1 VRSAPRIGWPR
12 LLGWRALAGGLA
24 AVGICL
30 AAGGL
35 AAGPAGATLR
45 GALPHAIPHSGPA
58 GTRLEAQALDP
69 QLGDPAPAVVAGGSL
84 DGQFTA
90 FTPRGSHLQILPLWL
105 RLPPVSPEAPGA
117 ATIPVLIARAGID
130 QPLTVFAR
138 RSGQLLALTPTVIL
152 PQFGGAQDSVFA
164 LPGGL
169 EPNAPFYV
177 HVTRSGPATTDLR
190 FSAST
195 LEQVLTRAAAHGRII
210 AFAFG
215 ALMAMALSTLL
226 VRFVLTDRLYP
237 LYGTLFG
244 LQALYLAYFSGQGF
258 HWPLLGYA
266 RPLSSYAWNVPVA
279 ISAAA
284 AALFVREF
292 ANLRLFS
299 PNVYRL
305 FGWMALAFVGLAVAN
320 VLRVFGLA
328 QLVAAVGNL
337 MFLGAALFTLLV
349 TFLAWRGGNRAAGWF
364 LVAWALLCTFQ
375 IATAVWLLYGRADS
389 AEGLLYYGL
398 APSMVAAAVLI
409 ALGTSDRMRAQTAAL
424 TDAERRAQTDP
435 LTGVLNR
442 RSLIERLDA
451 ACMRAKARA
460 QPIAVL
466 FIDLDHFK
474 QVNDTRGHA
483 AGDACLSA
491 IIPPIHAEL
500 RQSDVIGRYGGEE
513 FVVIL
518 SGADSASAHP
528 IAERICKRVAE
539 VRVEGFGQPIA
550 LTCSIGV
557 AASDTLGVWGQHLLA
572 HADTAQYVAKRSGR
586 NQVQLAS
593 ALAA

>member
-1 VRSAPRIGWPR
+1 MSMMPRSARWIGWPR
-12 LLGWRALAGGLA
+12 LLGWLAAAGVCLAGWEF
-24 AVGICL
+24 
-30 AAGGL
+30 AAGT
-35 AAGPAGATLR
+35 AEVALR
-45 GALPHAIPHSGPA
+45 SVIPHAIPHAGPA
-58 GTRLEAQALDP
+58 GSPLEAQRLDP
-69 QLGDPAPAVVAGGSL
+69 KLGDPGTTQVAGGSL
-84 DGQFTA
+84 DGYFTR
-90 FTPRGSHLQILPLWL
+90 FMPRGSHFQTQPLWL
-105 RLPPVSPEAPGA
+105 RLPPVSPAAPGA
-117 ATIPVLIARAGID
+117 AVIPVLVARAGID
-130 QPLTVFAR
+130 QSLSVFAR
-138 RSGQLLALTPTVIL
+138 RSGQPLALTPTTVL
-152 PQFGGAQDSVFA
+152 PQFGGAQDSVYA
-164 LPGGL
+164 LPAGL
-169 EPNAPFYV
+169 DPDTPFYV
-177 HVTRSGPATTDLR
+177 RVIRSGPAATDLR

-195 LEQVLTRAAAHGRII
+195 LDQALERAGAHARVI
-210 AFAFG
+210 AIAFG

-258 HWPLLGYA
+258 HWPALSWA

-299 PNVYRL
+299 PRVYRF
-305 FGWMALAFVGLAVAN
+305 FGWMALAFLGLAVAN

-328 QLVAAVGNL
+328 QPVAAVGNL
-337 MFLGAALFTLLV
+337 MFLGSALFTLV
-349 TFLAWRGGNRAAGWF
+349 VSFLAWRNGNRAAGWF
-364 LVAWALLCTFQ
+364 LIAWALLSTFQ
-375 IATAVWLLYGRADS
+375 IVTAVRLLYGQADS

-442 RSLIERLDA
+442 RSLIEWLDA
-451 ACMRAKARA
+451 ACMRAKARG

-474 QVNDTRGHA
+474 QINDTCGHA
-483 AGDACLSA
+483 AGDACLSG

-518 SGADSASAHP
+518 SGADSTSARP
-528 IAERICKRVAE
+528 IAERICKRVSE
-539 VRVEGFGQPIA
+539 VRIEGFGEPIA

-557 AASDTLGVWGQHLLA
+557 AASDTLGVWGQHLIA

-586 NQVQLAS
+586 NQVQLATS
-593 ALAA
+593 LAA

>member
-1 VRSAPRIGWPR
+1 MRMSVIAV
-12 LLGWRALAGGLA
+12 
-24 AVGICL
+24 VGICL
-30 AAGGL
+30 VAGDL
-35 AAGPAGATLR
+35 AAGQAGATLR
-45 GALPHAIPHSGPA
+45 SALPHAIPHSGPA
-58 GTRLEAQALDP
+58 GSPLEAQALDP
-69 QLGDPAPAVVAGGSL
+69 QLGDPAAAVVAGGSL
-84 DGQFTA
+84 DAHFVP
-90 FTPRGSHLQILPLWL
+90 FIPSGSHLQTQPLWL
-105 RLPPVSPEAPGA
+105 RLPPMSPAAPGA
-117 ATIPVLIARAGID
+117 ATIPVLVARAGID

-138 RSGQLLALTPTVIL
+138 HAGAPFALTPVAVL
-152 PQFGGAQDSVFA
+152 PQFGGAQDSVFV
-164 LPGGL
+164 LPAGFDAA
-169 EPNAPFYV
+169 APFYV
-177 HVTRSGPATTDLR
+177 HVTRSGPATTDVR

-195 LEQVLTRAAAHGRII
+195 LQQVLQRAGAHGRVISL
-210 AFAFG
+210 AFG

-244 LQALYLAYFSGQGF
+244 LQALYLVYFSGQGF
-258 HWPLLGYA
+258 HWPVLDYA

-299 PNVYRL
+299 PRVYRA
-305 FGWMALAFVGLAVAN
+305 FGWIALAFVGLAVAN
-320 VLRVFGLA
+320 VLRAFGLA
-328 QLVAAVGNL
+328 QLVAALGNL
-337 MFLGAALFTLLV
+337 MFLGSALFTLV
-349 TFLAWRGGNRAAGWF
+349 VSFLAWRGGNRAAGWF

-375 IATAVWLLYGRADS
+375 IVTAVWLLYGRADA

-451 ACMRAKARA
+451 ACMRAKARG

-491 IIPPIHAEL
+491 ILAPIHAEL

-528 IAERICKRVAE
+528 IAERICKRVSE
-539 VRVEGFGQPIA
+539 VRIDGFGEPIT

-557 AASDTLGVWGQHLLA
+557 AASDTLGVWGQHLIA

-586 NQVQLAS
+586 NQVQLAA

>member
-1 VRSAPRIGWPR
+1 MSVMPRSARWIGWPR
-12 LLGWRALAGGLA
+12 LLGWLATAGVCLAGWEF
-24 AVGICL
+24 
-30 AAGGL
+30 AAGT
-35 AAGPAGATLR
+35 AEVALR
-45 GALPHAIPHSGPA
+45 SVIPHAIPHAGPA
-58 GTRLEAQALDP
+58 GSPLEAQRLDP
-69 QLGDPAPAVVAGGSL
+69 KLGDPGTTQVAGGSL
-84 DGQFTA
+84 DGHFTP
-90 FTPRGSHLQILPLWL
+90 FMPRGSHFETQPLWL
-105 RLPPVSPEAPGA
+105 RLPPVSPAAPGA
-117 ATIPVLIARAGID
+117 AAIPVLVARAGID
-130 QPLTVFAR
+130 QSLSVFAR
-138 RSGQLLALTPTVIL
+138 RSGQPLALTPTTVM
-152 PQFGGAQDSVFA
+152 PQFGGAQDSVYA
-164 LPGGL
+164 LPAGL
-169 EPNAPFYV
+169 DPDTPFYV
-177 HVTRSGPATTDLR
+177 RIRRSGPAATDLR

-195 LEQVLTRAAAHGRII
+195 LDQALERAAVHTRVI
-210 AFAFG
+210 AIAFG

-237 LYGTLFG
+237 LYGSLFG

-258 HWPLLGYA
+258 HWPVLSWA

-299 PNVYRL
+299 PRVYRF
-305 FGWMALAFVGLAVAN
+305 FGWMALAFLGLAVAN
-320 VLRVFGLA
+320 VLRAFGLA
-328 QLVAAVGNL
+328 QFVAAVGNL
-337 MFLGAALFTLLV
+337 MFLGSALFTLV
-349 TFLAWRGGNRAAGWF
+349 VSFLAWRNGNRAAGWF
-364 LVAWALLCTFQ
+364 LIAWALLSTFQ
-375 IATAVWLLYGRADS
+375 IVTAVRLLYGQADS
-389 AEGLLYYGL
+389 AERLLYYGL

-451 ACMRAKARA
+451 ACMRAKARG

-474 QVNDTRGHA
+474 QINDTCGHA
-483 AGDACLSA
+483 AGDACLSG

-518 SGADSASAHP
+518 SGADSTSAHP
-528 IAERICKRVAE
+528 IAERICKRVSE
-539 VRVEGFGQPIA
+539 VRVEGFGEPIA
-550 LTCSIGV
+550 ITCSIGV
-557 AASDTLGVWGQHLLA
+557 AASDTLGVWGQHLIA

-586 NQVQLAS
+586 NQVQLATS
-593 ALAA
+593 LAA

>member
-1 VRSAPRIGWPR
+1 MPRSARWIGWPR
-12 LLGWRALAGGLA
+12 LLGWLATAGMCLAGWEF
-24 AVGICL
+24 
-30 AAGGL
+30 AAGT
-35 AAGPAGATLR
+35 AGVTLR
-45 GALPHAIPHSGPA
+45 TALPHAIPHSGPA
-58 GTRLEAQALDP
+58 GTPLEALALDP
-69 QLGDPAPAVVAGGSL
+69 QLGDPAPVVVAGGSL
-84 DGQFTA
+84 DGHFGR
-90 FTPRGSHLQILPLWL
+90 FTPSGSHLQTQPLWL
-105 RLPPVSPEAPGA
+105 RLAPVSAQAPGT

-130 QPLTVFAR
+130 QPLAAFAR
-138 RSGQLLALTPTVIL
+138 HSGQLLALTPTIIL
-152 PQFGGAQDSVFA
+152 PQFGGAQDLVFA
-164 LPGGL
+164 LPAGL
-169 EPNAPFYV
+169 DPDTPFYV
-177 HVTRSGPATTDLR
+177 HVARSGPATTDLR

-195 LEQVLTRAAAHGRII
+195 LEQVLARAAAHSRII
-210 AFAFG
+210 ALAFG

-258 HWPLLGYA
+258 HWPLLAYA
-266 RPLSSYAWNVPVA
+266 RPLSAYAWNVPVA
-279 ISAAA
+279 IGGAA

-299 PNVYRL
+299 PKVYRF
-305 FGWMALAFVGLAVAN
+305 FGWIALAFVGLAVAN

-328 QLVAAVGNL
+328 QLVAALGNL
-337 MFLGAALFTLLV
+337 MFLGSALFTLV
-349 TFLAWRGGNRAAGWF
+349 VSFLAWRRGNRAAGWF

-451 ACMRAKARA
+451 ACMRAKARG

-474 QVNDTRGHA
+474 HVNDTRGHA

-528 IAERICKRVAE
+528 IAERICKRVSE
-539 VRVEGFGQPIA
+539 VRIGGFGESIA

-557 AASDTLGVWGQHLLA
+557 AASDTLGVWGQHLIA

-586 NQVQLAS
+586 NQVQLAT

>member
-1 VRSAPRIGWPR
+1 MRSALRF
-12 LLGWRALAGGLA
+12 GWRALSRSLAVAG
-24 AVGICL
+24 VCL
-30 AAGGL
+30 AAADL

-45 GALPHAIPHSGPA
+45 SALPHAIPHAGPA
-58 GTRLEAQALDP
+58 GSPLGAQVLDP
-69 QLGDPAPAVVAGGSL
+69 QLGDPAPAMVAGGSL
-84 DGQFTA
+84 DAHFAPFTA
-90 FTPRGSHLQILPLWL
+90 RGSHLQTEPLWL
-105 RLPPVSPEAPGA
+105 RLPPPSPATPGA
-117 ATIPVLIARAGID
+117 ATLPVLVVRAGID
-130 QPLTVFAR
+130 QPIRLYAR
-138 RSGQLLALTPTVIL
+138 RAGAPLALTVTTVM

-164 LPGGL
+164 LPAGL
-169 EPNAPFYV
+169 DPDAPFYV
-177 HVTRSGPATTDLR
+177 HVTRSGPVTTDLR

-195 LEQVLTRAAAHGRII
+195 LGQALERAAAHTRMI
-210 AFAFG
+210 ALAFG

-237 LYGTLFG
+237 LYGSLFG

-258 HWPLLGYA
+258 HWPLLAYA

-279 ISAAA
+279 VSAAA

-299 PNVYRL
+299 PRVYRL
-305 FGWMALAFVGLAVAN
+305 FGWIALAFVGLAVAN

-328 QLVAAVGNL
+328 QLVAALGNL
-337 MFLGAALFTLLV
+337 MFLGSALFTLV
-349 TFLAWRGGNRAAGWF
+349 VSFLAWRGGNRAAGWF
-364 LVAWALLCTFQ
+364 LIAWALLSTFQ

-451 ACMRAKARA
+451 ACMRAKARG

-539 VRVEGFGQPIA
+539 VRIEGFGEPIA

-557 AASDTLGVWGQHLLA
+557 AASDTLGVWGQHLIA
-572 HADTAQYVAKRSGR
+572 HADTAQYVAKRAGR
-586 NQVQLAS
+586 NQVQLAAS
-593 ALAA
+593 LAA